1 MLKTLTHLAYRF
13 RESGLIE
20 EAIVRSNLWW
30 AVFLKCLGTGYCLL
44 NQCVSP
50 KAPSFDFLTTQNL
63 NSMSIAKQ
71 YRPVVG
77 AAAKA
82 AAAIGVPG
90 AFSFGLDV
98 VGMGTIWAAMIR
110 EIAQR
115 SGHEVDMQYAKKIA
129 CGIAAGAGAYI
140 GGSKLAMKLLHL
152 IPGAGTLAAIGVNS
166 FMNFLFT
173 YKLGHGLSKMFEKG
187 SYDDSDAAQA
197 VIVLLGVV
205 AVLPSW
211 GEMHDMYALWSHDI
225 DPEMFEHFKDLVKK
239 G

>member
-1 MLKTLTHLAYRF
+1 
-13 RESGLIE
+13 
-20 EAIVRSNLWW
+20 
-30 AVFLKCLGTGYCLL
+30 
-44 NQCVSP
+44 
-50 KAPSFDFLTTQNL
+50 
-63 NSMSIAKQ
+63 MSIAKQ

-98 VGMGTIWAAMIR
+98 VGMGAIWAGMIR
-110 EIAQR
+110 EIAHQ
-115 SGHEVDMQYAKKIA
+115 SVHKIDNHYAKKVA
-129 CGIAAGAGAYI
+129 CGIAAGAGAYV

-152 IPGAGTLAAIGVNS
+152 IPGAGTLAAIGVNC
-166 FMNFLFT
+166 FMHFLFT
-173 YKLGHGLSKMFEKG
+173 YKLGHGISKMFKKG
-187 SYDDSDAAQA
+187 SFDDYDAAQA

-205 AVLPSW
+205 AVLPSV
-211 GEMHDMYALWSHDI
+211 GEMQDMYALWSHDI